1 MSLSDPV
8 IPSEAAMRQIRR
20 MADRDRAT
28 MTNLRSRLATFSVR
42 RHQGGYMPPYEEH
55 VQVWQFTGSPTVGDV
70 MAGNADNIFTG
81 RVKRFVNG
89 SVASVY
95 NCWIGFVDWY
105 DADTSQTL
113 YALHG
118 KYYYAKLSG
127 SATSAGVTAPFYV
140 ATQGNFECWCKADSA
155 IAKGASGT
163 VSLYNDDFTD
173 STLNRASTLAKFMD
187 VDTTQWCMLT
197 RTMGTYIVQP
207 VECPA

>member
-1 MSLSDPV
+1 MPGLPV
-8 IPSEAAMRQIRR
+8 VFTE
-20 MADRDRAT
+20 DDY
-28 MTNLRSRLATFSVR
+28 RLVAEVVNVVR
-42 RHQGGYMPPYEEH
+42 RADANLLNRLSGRLRGPQGGYLPPAVQL
-55 VQVWQFTGSPTVGDV
+55 VQVWTTSGSPTSGDV
-70 MAGNADNIFTG
+70 LEANSDNLFAGRI
-81 RVKRFVNG
+81 KRWID
-89 SVASVY
+89 ATAETRDD
-95 NCWIGFVDWY
+95 CWIKFVDWF
-105 DADTSQTL
+105 DADSGDC

-118 KYYYAKLSG
+118 KFHLAHFAGTAASG
-127 SATSAGVTAPFYV
+127 GTSKPLYV
-140 ATQGNFECWCKADSA
+140 AEVGNFECWCKADSA